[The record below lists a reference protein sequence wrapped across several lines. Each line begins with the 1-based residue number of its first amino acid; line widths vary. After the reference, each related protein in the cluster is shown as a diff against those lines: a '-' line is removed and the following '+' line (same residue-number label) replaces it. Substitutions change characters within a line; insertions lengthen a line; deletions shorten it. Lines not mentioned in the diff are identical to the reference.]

1 MKNKKFLSIIL
12 SVCILFCGFSF
23 FSFAEESKAS
33 VDVYIP
39 GDYISHE
46 NMMYRGFYSI
56 IGRQFDVF
64 VRVKGI
70 ENISEFIFEIDY
82 NEETVCLCQHFLNY
96 TSSDLNYR
104 PMIEPLSKYDEP
116 IKLRLYDKKGI
127 ADTNQFAY
135 GFRFEAE
142 EKGKIDFSIRVL
154 SLIDGDGNSYEPEIN
169 MILPAETYYEE
180 EIPNALPDFDIS
192 LSYGFSNYI
201 KTELSY
207 SMTVNE
213 FVSKMKN
220 AENCEIDITTA
231 DGELLD
237 GEACIPTGAKLSV
250 TFDNMPVFSTTF
262 ILIGDVNSDGNVNA
276 ADARK
281 LLRYVA
287 KLENYS
293 SWTDAARI
301 AANTAKDTTDLTA
314 ADAREIL
321 RYSARIGKTY
331 SEWYEYH
338 CILEK
343 YNRDLLNDNIK

>member
-12 SVCILFCGFSF
+12 SVCILICGFSF

-39 GDYISHE
+39 GNYIFEE
-46 NMMYRGFYSI
+46 NLFYKGFYSI
-56 IGRQFDVF
+56 VGRQFDVF
-64 VRVKGI
+64 VSVKGI
-70 ENISEFIFEIDY
+70 ENISEFVFEVDY
-82 NEETVCLCQHFLNY
+82 NEGTVCLCQHFLNY
-96 TSSDLNYR
+96 TSSDINYS
-104 PMIEPLSKYDEP
+104 PMIEQLPTEPLT
-116 IKLRLYDKKGI
+116 IRLYDKKGI
-127 ADTNQFAY
+127 ADTGLFAY

-142 EKGKIDFSIRVL
+142 EKGEIDFSIRVL

-201 KTELSY
+201 KTELAY

-220 AENCEIDITTA
+220 VENCSIETITA
-231 DGELLD
+231 DGKILD
-237 GEACIPTGAKLSV
+237 GEAYIPTGAKLSV

-262 ILIGDVNSDGNVNA
+262 ILIGDVTRDAKINA
-276 ADARK
+276 ADAR
-281 LLRYVA
+281 LVLRF
-287 KLENYS
+287 
-293 SWTDAARI
+293 AAGLDKYKGDI
-301 AANTAKDTTDLTA
+301 VLPYAANTAKNTDEITA
-314 ADAREIL
+314 ADARELL
-321 RYSARIGKTY
+321 RYSAGIGQTY
-331 SEWYEYH
+331 ADWYEYH

-343 YNRDLLNDNIK
+343 YNRDLINDNL